1 MLINAQSDEQQQTDV
16 EPSVKE
22 ASISRGIVVCHQNGR
37 IHDEKAENCD
47 KIGRNE
53 PKRDAEENLCG
64 HDRVEKHSRLD
75 FVIVG
80 GVKKVDEGAEGKK
93 CQHSAT
99 HHFPRGEQFKV
110 RQAE

>member
-1 MLINAQSDEQQQTDV
+1 M
-16 EPSVKE
+16 
-22 ASISRGIVVCHQNGR
+22 RHQNGR

-75 FVIVG
+75 FVIIG
-80 GVKKVDEGAEGKK
+80 GVKKVDEGAEGKE

-110 RQAE
+110 RQAEREVREQRRRQRVQTVFPHGVCHVEPIGHQ